1 MDYWTVSSIPQ
12 LFFDVAARL
21 PDHPCFLAKTKDGW
35 HGPNYGETAGQI
47 RQLARG
53 LRALGLEAGD
63 RVALIAENRPEWGV
77 ADFAIMAA
85 GCISTPA
92 YTTNTVADHRHI
104 LANSGAKAAIVST
117 RALADKVLAAA
128 KQTEACRLVISIE
141 PTKEEP
147 GPVRVIAW
155 SDAMAAGANAMPDID
170 AIVAGLARTDV
181 AAIIHTSGTGGT
193 PRGVTLT
200 HGNILANVA
209 GAVEVIRP
217 LGLDGH
223 VWLSFLPMSHSY
235 EHTAGLILATGVG
248 STVCFAENLE
258 KLTSNMA
265 EVKPSLMTAVP
276 RLYEIMHQRI
286 LAGVEREGRLK
297 AKLFH
302 KTVELGTKRYRGRL
316 SAIDRLADAALD
328 RLVRAKVRQRFG
340 GRLIAFVSGGAAL
353 NPDIGVFF
361 TAIGVQILQG
371 YGQTETAPVVAVN
384 LPGRA
389 KMDTVGPPMQ
399 GVEVK
404 IAGDGE
410 ILVRG
415 ECVMPGYWNDPNA
428 TAATIR
434 DGWLHTG
441 DVGEF
446 DSDGYLKITD
456 RKKDF
461 LKNTGGDM
469 IAPAKVEGTLMLEP
483 EIGQAMLYGDGKP
496 WLSAVI
502 VPRQETIDAF
512 AKASGASSDLKE
524 LAENRPFR
532 ALIDAAVDRANKK
545 LQPAERVRR
554 YVLAREPFSLANEQM
569 TATLKVRRHKVRE
582 AYGADLETL
591 YR

>member
-1 MDYWTVSSIPQ
+1 MDYWTIPSIPK
-12 LFFDVAARL
+12 LFFDVAARQ
-21 PDHPCFLAKTKDGW
+21 PSHPCFLAKTKEGW
-35 HGPNYGETAGQI
+35 RGPNYGEAAAQI

-53 LRALGLEAGD
+53 LIALGLEAGD
-63 RVALIAENRPEWGV
+63 RVALIAENRPEWGI
-77 ADFAIMAA
+77 ADFAVMAA
-85 GCISTPA
+85 GCISVPA
-92 YTTNTVADHRHI
+92 YTTNTAADHRHI

-117 RALADKVLAAA
+117 RALGDKVLAAA
-128 KQTEACRLVISIE
+128 KQTESCRLVIAIDA
-141 PTKEEP
+141 PKEDP
-147 GPVRVIAW
+147 GPVRVTAW
-155 SDAMAAGANAMPDID
+155 ADAMKAGADSAADID
-170 AIVAGLARTDV
+170 AIVNRLVRTDV

-235 EHTAGLILATGVG
+235 EHTAGLILATGLG
-248 STVCFAENLE
+248 STVCFAENVE

-265 EVKPSLMTAVP
+265 EVKPTLMTAVP

-286 LAGVEREGRLK
+286 LAGVEREGGLK

-302 KTVELGTKRYRGRL
+302 KTVELGSKRYRGEISLVERL
-316 SAIDRLADAALD
+316 IDAVLD

-353 NPDIGVFF
+353 NPEIGVFF

-371 YGQTETAPVVAVN
+371 YGQTETAPVVSVN
-384 LPGRA
+384 PPGHA

-404 IAGDGE
+404 IASDGE

-415 ECVMPGYWNDPNA
+415 ECIMRGYWNDPDA
-428 TAATIR
+428 TAGTIR
-434 DGWLHTG
+434 AGWLHTG
-441 DVGEF
+441 DVGEV
-446 DSDGYLKITD
+446 DAGGYLKITD

-483 EIGQAMLYGDGKP
+483 EIGQAMVYGDGKP

-512 AKASGASSDLKE
+512 AKASGASTDLKS
-524 LAENRPFR
+524 LSENRAFR
-532 ALIDAAVDRANKK
+532 ASIDAAVDRANKK
-545 LQPAERVRR
+545 LQQAERVRR
-554 YVLAREPFSLANEQM
+554 YVLAHEPFSLANEQM

-582 AYGADLETL
+582 AYGPELETL

>member
-1 MDYWTVSSIPQ
+1 MDYWTVSSIPR
-12 LFFDVAARL
+12 LFFDVAAQR
-21 PDHPCFLAKTKDGW
+21 PDHPCFQAKTKAGW
-35 HGPNYGETAGQI
+35 QGPSYGEAAALV

-53 LRALGLEAGD
+53 LRAQGLESGD
-63 RVALIAENRPEWGV
+63 RVALVAENRPEWGL

-85 GCISTPA
+85 GCISVPA
-92 YTTNTVADHRHI
+92 YTTNTIADHRHI
-104 LANSGAKAAIVST
+104 LANSGAKAVIVST
-117 RALADKVLAAA
+117 RGLADKVLEAA
-128 KQTEACRLVISIE
+128 KQTEACRLMIAIE
-141 PTKEEP
+141 PPSKDP
-147 GPVRVIAW
+147 GPVRMMAW
-155 SDAMAAGANAMPDID
+155 SEIMAAGAEAGADID
-170 AIVAGLARTDV
+170 AIVDRLTRTDV

-235 EHTAGLILATGVG
+235 EHTAGLILATGLG
-248 STVCFAENLE
+248 STVCFAESVE

-265 EVKPSLMTAVP
+265 EVKPTLMTAVP
-276 RLYEIMHQRI
+276 RLYETIHQRI
-286 LAGVEREGRLK
+286 LAGVEREGGLK

-302 KTVELGTKRYRGRL
+302 KTVELGAKRYRGEISPVERL
-316 SAIDRLADAALD
+316 IDAALD
-328 RLVRAKVRQRFG
+328 RLVRAKVRRRFG

-353 NPDIGVFF
+353 NPEIGVFF

-371 YGQTETAPVVAVN
+371 YGQTEASPVVAVN

-404 IAGDGE
+404 IAADGE

-415 ECVMPGYWNDPNA
+415 ECVMRGYWNDPEA
-428 TAATIR
+428 TASTIR

-446 DSDGYLKITD
+446 DANGYLKITD

-496 WLSAVI
+496 WLTAVI
-502 VPRQETIDAF
+502 VPRQEMIDAF
-512 AKASGASSDLKE
+512 VKASGAASDLKT
-524 LAENRPFR
+524 LAENRAFR
-532 ALIDAAVDRANKK
+532 ASIDAAVDRANKK
-545 LQPAERVRR
+545 LQQAERIRR

-582 AYGADLETL
+582 AYGPDLESL